1 MEERDGHIVEPST
14 AARRPP
20 TISRA
25 KAGIAPLSLPNECG
39 RDAYAQKS
47 LMKYWLLSFLS
58 NHDPA
63 AELLTLEMAKG
74 PDQ

>member
-1 MEERDGHIVEPST
+1 MEEREGRIVEPPT

-20 TISRA
+20 TISLKRV
-25 KAGIAPLSLPNECG
+25 IAPLPLPNECG

-47 LMKYWLLSFLS
+47 LMKCWLLSFLS

-63 AELLTLEMAKG
+63 VEPLTLGMAKA